1 MTPFAK
7 SIDDAPLRTT
17 TSSTPSGDDS
27 EIIPEINP
35 EINPERIRRG
45 FGDDS
50 GEDSEI
56 IPVGP

>member
-35 EINPERIRRG
+35 ERIRR
-45 FGDDS
+45 
-50 GEDSEI
+50 
-56 IPVGP
+56 